1 MSGEGGVADARY
13 EVGVVGIRSKLL
25 GGIPQPPSFLYFN
38 ARLKAQAPLA
48 SQAPLPASPGC
59 QGTPPLHTGGG
70 ESLGGGGTRGSWVGG
85 KRASLSLSPRPTLSR
100 MDGGSWLM
108 SGISGGGSL

>member
-59 QGTPPLHTGGG
+59 QGTPLLCTQGEERAWEAGGRGEAGLG
-70 ESLGGGGTRGSWVGG
+70 ESEH
-85 KRASLSLSPRPTLSR
+85 P
-100 MDGGSWLM
+100 
-108 SGISGGGSL
+108 